1 MPLRT
6 QIEQALA
13 ELVADEAGFKFQGL
27 AVVLAKQKWPRLVA
41 SERKWDLG
49 LDAYANGELE
59 PDGHGFGLACSVPP
73 EYDKIAEDATKV
85 KENFPDVRVLAFAT
99 A

>member
-6 QIEQALA
+6 DVEKALA
-13 ELVADEAGFKFQGL
+13 ELVADEAGPKFQGL

-49 LDAYANGELE
+49 LDAYASGDLE
-59 PDGHGFGLACSVPP
+59 PDGNGFGLACSLPGKSHSGP
-73 EYDKIAEDATKV
+73 QTPNARRRRPAASKPAG
-85 KENFPDVRVLAFAT
+85 R
-99 A
+99 